1 MPPESNGK
9 SRARSSSKSGDKS
22 QRTPATRILLRYA
35 GIAIAV
41 GVVLSGCLYASES
54 FERFLIRDP
63 RFFLPGPPDYGLES
77 PNLELHGVRYASRP
91 QILRLFEPDYGRS
104 ILLFPL
110 VTRRKNLLGIRWVHD
125 ASVARIW
132 PNRVIVQITERK
144 PAAFIKLPAESMARW
159 ALIDEEGV
167 ILDPPA
173 KASFQLPVLDGVA
186 SGETQEKRGVRVRR
200 MQRLMKELGPLADKV
215 SEVDVT
221 DLDDLKI
228 TEKAGAGAVSLMLG
242 DRNFGSRLRN
252 FLDHYPDIHHK
263 MPQATSFDLR
273 LDDRITGLE
282 ASRDA
287 R

>member
-1 MPPESNGK
+1 
-9 SRARSSSKSGDKS
+9 
-22 QRTPATRILLRYA
+22 
-35 GIAIAV
+35 V
-41 GVVLSGCLYASES
+41 
-54 FERFLIRDP
+54 
-63 RFFLPGPPDYGLES
+63 
-77 PNLELHGVRYASRP
+77 ELHGVKYASRQ

-104 ILLFPL
+104 LHLFPL
-110 VTRRKNLLGIRWVHD
+110 ATRRKALLGVRWVHD
-125 ASVARIW
+125 ASIARIW

-144 PAAFIKLPAESMARW
+144 PAAFIKLPAESMVRW

-173 KASFQLPVLDGVA
+173 KASFQLPVLAGVM
-186 SGETQEKRGVRVRR
+186 GENQEKRGVRVRR
-200 MQRLMKELGPLADKV
+200 MQRLMKDLGALSGNV
-215 SEVDVT
+215 SEVDAS

-228 TEKAGAGAVSLMLG
+228 TEQAGGNAVSLMLG
-242 DRNFGSRLRN
+242 DRNFSSRLGN
-252 FLDHYPDIHHK
+252 FLDHYPDIHRR

>member
-1 MPPESNGK
+1 MASE
-9 SRARSSSKSGDKS
+9 SKSKAK
-22 QRTPATRILLRYA
+22 QRTPAMRFVLRYA
-35 GIAIAV
+35 GIAVVV
-41 GVVLSGCLYASES
+41 GVVLSGCIYASES
-54 FERFLIRDP
+54 FARFLIRDP
-63 RFFLPGPPDYGLES
+63 RFFLPGPADYGLES
-77 PNLELHGVRYASRP
+77 PNVELHGVKYASRQ

-104 ILLFPL
+104 LHLFPL
-110 VTRRKNLLGIRWVHD
+110 ATRRKALLGVRWVHD
-125 ASVARIW
+125 ASIARIW

-144 PAAFIKLPAESMARW
+144 PAAFIKLPAESMVRW

-173 KASFQLPVLDGVA
+173 KASFQLPVLAGVM
-186 SGETQEKRGVRVRR
+186 GENQEKRGVRVRR
-200 MQRLMKELGPLADKV
+200 MQRLMKDLGALSGNV
-215 SEVDVT
+215 SEVDAS

-228 TEKAGAGAVSLMLG
+228 TEQAGGNAVSLMLG
-242 DRNFGSRLRN
+242 DRNFSSRLGN
-252 FLDHYPDIHHK
+252 FLDHYPDIHRR